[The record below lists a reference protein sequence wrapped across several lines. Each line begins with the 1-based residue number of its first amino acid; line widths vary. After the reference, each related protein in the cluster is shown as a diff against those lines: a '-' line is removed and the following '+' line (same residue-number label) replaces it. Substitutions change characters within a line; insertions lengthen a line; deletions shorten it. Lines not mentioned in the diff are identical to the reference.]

1 MMSQLWQQFR
11 SVCVYMEKEQVHCH
25 DFSLG
30 LFIHP
35 AGAEDNKP
43 KWHLINR
50 VRNNRFEELRC
61 RVEIIWQP
69 GEENRNKEGWT
80 FLLFPLSSSKQKFFL
95 LCRTWSCLLFNFSLL
110 CLTLYLNTFNR
121 NVEKIS
127 PKGCCFI
134 QEFVLLWL
142 LKELQ
147 TNRKCWKVV

>member
-1 MMSQLWQQFR
+1 
-11 SVCVYMEKEQVHCH
+11 MEKEQVQCH

-80 FLLFPLSSSKQKFFL
+80 FLLFPLSSSKQKFFFAL
-95 LCRTWSCLLFNFSLL
+95 PYMILSTIQLF
-110 CLTLYLNTFNR
+110 
-121 NVEKIS
+121 
-127 PKGCCFI
+127 FI
-134 QEFVLLWL
+134 VSHIVFEHF
-142 LKELQ
+142 
-147 TNRKCWKVV
+147 